1 MDTDGSSGAAL
12 ASRFI
17 GRTLGI
23 PAVASNERSPTDVH

>member
-1 MDTDGSSGAAL
+1 MDTAGSSGAAL

-17 GRTLGI
+17 AALWGF